1 MKRLIS
7 LLLLLLPLTSLA
19 QTRIQMQEENGV
31 YKIPCEVNGLR
42 MKFIFDTGASNV
54 NISLTEAKFMLEN
67 DYISSDDILG
77 TATSQIADGSIVE
90 NTIIR
95 LKEIK
100 IADII
105 LKDVTATVTHSM
117 SAPLLLGQSAIQK
130 LGAIQIEGNELII
143 LAHNTTKSDEEID
156 QMFEEAENFYN
167 NKLYT
172 AASKKYQEL
181 YDLGVLSDYGISL
194 LARSYYMIDDYNK
207 AIVYYNKIKD
217 FSDFSNSGKYLYY
230 QALGF
235 CYYRLKDYDNAIY
248 NFEIQSKYA
257 NDNDDNYDDCKIA
270 LAIAYWV
277 NNNYY
282 KTITIY
288 EELLHRYLNKK
299 KLDISYAIDLM
310 EKGKLDDDKI
320 EKYLF
325 EVAYHKYYKYIY
337 EKDEYNATKNYEKI
351 VDLARKGNKYAI
363 EHVIGK

>member
-54 NISLTEAKFMLEN
+54 SISLTEAKFMLEN
-67 DYISSDDILG
+67 DYISSNDILG

-130 LGAIQIEGNELII
+130 LGAIQILGNELII
-143 LAHNTTKSDEEID
+143 LDHSTTKSDEEID
-156 QMFEEAENFYN
+156 QMFEEAANFYN
-167 NKLYT
+167 NSLYM

-181 YDLGVLSDYGISL
+181 YDLGTLSDYGVHL
-194 LARSYYMIDDYNK
+194 LADCYYMLKDFSK
-207 AIVYYNKIKD
+207 AIIYYNKIKD
-217 FSDFSNSGKYLYY
+217 FSDIDKYWYY
-230 QALGF
+230 GNLGW
-235 CYYRLKDYDNAIY
+235 CYLWLKEYDNAIY
-248 NFEIQSKYA
+248 NFEIQSEYF
-257 NDNDDNYDDCKIA
+257 NISDTSYDDNQCSLA
-270 LAIAYWV
+270 LAYRGKD
-277 NNNYY
+277 NYY
-282 KTITIY
+282 KALKIY
-288 EELLHRYLNKK
+288 ETLLTRSLNLKK
-299 KLDISYAIDLM
+299 INLSTAIDLM
-310 EKGKLDDDKI
+310 EKGKLNDVRI
-320 EKYLF
+320 EEYMF
-325 EVAYHKYYKYIY
+325 EATYC
-337 EKDEYNATKNYEKI
+337 EYVISNFAIKSYEKI
-351 VDLARKGNKYAI
+351 VELAKKGNKYAI
-363 EHVIGK
+363 EYINR

>member
-156 QMFEEAENFYN
+156 QMFEEAANFYN

-194 LARSYYMIDDYNK
+194 LAHSYYMIDDYNK

-217 FSDFSNSGKYLYY
+217 FSDIDKYWHYND
-230 QALGF
+230 LGL
-235 CYYRLKDYDNAIY
+235 CYLNLKDYDNAIY
-248 NFEIQSKYA
+248 NFEIQSEYA
-257 NDNDDNYDDCKIA
+257 DIFDSSYDYNQRN
-270 LAIAYWV
+270 LAIAYE
-277 NNNYY
+277 Y
-282 KTITIY
+282 KEDYSKALKIY
-288 EELLHRYLNKK
+288 ETLLERSLNIK
-299 KLDISYAIDLM
+299 KLDIGSAIELM
-310 EKGKLDDDKI
+310 EKGKLNDNKI
-320 EKYLF
+320 EEYLF
-325 EVAYHKYYKYIY
+325 LVTLCGYA
-337 EKDEYNATKNYEKI
+337 KDGLTDKGYNLLLE
-351 VDLARKGNKYAI
+351 LAKKGNKYAI
-363 EHVIGK
+363 EYINR